1 MSARLH
7 AIQSGQACE
16 VQRLLPEGNP
26 LDHVDRLN
34 ATFDALRRDGLSR
47 SEIINH
53 PCEAWS

>member
-1 MSARLH
+1 V
-7 AIQSGQACE
+7 E
-16 VQRLLPEGNP
+16 VQRLLPEGDP

-34 ATFDALRRDGLSR
+34 ATFDALLRDGLSR